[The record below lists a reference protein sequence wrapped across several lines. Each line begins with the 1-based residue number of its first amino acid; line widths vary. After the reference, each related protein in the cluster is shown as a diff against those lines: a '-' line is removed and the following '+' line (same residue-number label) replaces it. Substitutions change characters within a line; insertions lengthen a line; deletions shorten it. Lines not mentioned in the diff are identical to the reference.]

1 MAKCLYSCRDDL
13 PENLGKT
20 TAKHA
25 KSPLQVN
32 MRRSKMSFLKLPIVL
47 YYHRTICN
55 TEKLK
60 TYLTTYPLFLFF
72 TSELPSLDP
81 RLPLNKT
88 VTEGN
93 SFTLHCLPLGN
104 TNAVNVTWIRNN
116 RSSTPFAVSVN
127 LTVNATRFD
136 AGEYNCVVTNGV
148 ESVISP
154 TAHVDVLCK

>member
-1 MAKCLYSCRDDL
+1 
-13 PENLGKT
+13 
-20 TAKHA
+20 
-25 KSPLQVN
+25 
-32 MRRSKMSFLKLPIVL
+32 MRRSKMSFLKLPIVF

-55 TEKLK
+55 TEKLYS
-60 TYLTTYPLFLFF
+60 YLTVNPLFLFL

-104 TNAVNVTWIRNN
+104 TNSVNVTWIRNN
-116 RSSTPFAVSVN
+116 GSSTPFALSVN

-154 TAHVDVLCK
+154 TAYVDVLCKYVANKHMGLF

>member
-1 MAKCLYSCRDDL
+1 M
-13 PENLGKT
+13 
-20 TAKHA
+20 
-25 KSPLQVN
+25 
-32 MRRSKMSFLKLPIVL
+32 
-47 YYHRTICN
+47 
-55 TEKLK
+55 
-60 TYLTTYPLFLFF
+60 

-154 TAHVDVLCK
+154 TAYVDVLCKYVANKHMGLL